1 MKRFLF
7 LPFLLLFAACAPY
20 PYYGPGPKGFWGPKG
35 MEDLLEGLL
44 LLLLLGAL
52 ALGVV
57 WFFRKGGL
65 AGVGEAPL
73 TPRLKALREASQQLP
88 AEKRARLE
96 ALLLEAW
103 QALEEGRRKE
113 AEAKLLR
120 AEALLDFLREG

>member
-1 MKRFLF
+1 MNKFLF

-20 PYYGPGPKGFWGPKG
+20 PHYGPGPKGFWGPKE
-35 MEDLLEGLL
+35 MEALL

-52 ALGVV
+52 VLGVV

>member
-1 MKRFLF
+1 
-7 LPFLLLFAACAPY
+7 
-20 PYYGPGPKGFWGPKG
+20 
-35 MEDLLEGLL
+35 MEDLLEALL

-52 ALGVV
+52 VLGGV

-65 AGVGEAPL
+65 AGVSEAPL
-73 TPRLKALREASQQLP
+73 TPRLKALREASQGLP
-88 AEKRARLE
+88 AEKRTRLE

-103 QALEEGRRKE
+103 QALEEGPRKE